1 MNYGFINEINFPP
14 KLIRKNV
21 IFDDLISEREK
32 LSVAAIF
39 NELNENKTYLEFN
52 KSNRFLEI

>member
-1 MNYGFINEINFPP
+1 MNYGFINEIKFPP

-32 LSVAAIF
+32 LSFAATF
-39 NELNENKTYLEFN
+39 SELNENKTYLEFN